1 MWTPSFA
8 RSHRNNVQAVDV
20 ERAELA
26 PDLTIS
32 RIVTGLWQ
40 VADMERHGRPLD
52 LDAAAAAV
60 QVYCDAGLTT
70 FDMADHYGSAEDI
83 AGRWRQ
89 LNPQHAKGAQLFT
102 KWVPAPFRDSAPV
115 SRDDVRVAVQR
126 SLDRLHS
133 DRIDLLQYHAW
144 RFDDPRWLEHLWT
157 LQELK
162 GEGLI
167 RQIGLTN
174 FDSAH
179 LRIAVTSGVEIAS
192 NQVCYSPIDHRAQ
205 GRMSELCASHNISLL
220 AYGSL
225 AGGFLSPR
233 WLKQPEPDWDA
244 LPTWSA
250 MKYGRFIRAAGGWTP
265 FQRVL
270 SALDGVAARHGVSIP
285 NVACRYVLD
294 QPRVAAIIVGA
305 RLGESEH
312 IAENLRI
319 FQLRLDASDHAT
331 IAEAV
336 GALIAIPGDCGDEYR
351 RPPYLTASGDLSHH
365 VTDFVA
371 PFDVRTG
378 ADGRLVALSGTPW
391 ETLAGFG
398 RAIRV
403 GNRILVSGTTAAHRG
418 STISPSD
425 PVAQTHFVIDKLA
438 GALRSLGARL
448 DDVVRTRLFV
458 RDLADWEAVA
468 RVHGERFADIMPAN
482 TLVQG
487 GLVGDEFLVEM
498 EAEAVVG
505 P

>member
-1 MWTPSFA
+1 MQPA
-8 RSHRNNVQAVDV
+8 HV
-20 ERAELA
+20 ERCELA

-40 VADMERHGRPLD
+40 VADMERHGALLD
-52 LDAAAAAV
+52 LDASAAAM
-60 QVYCDAGLTT
+60 QMYCDAGLTT

-89 LNPQHAKGAQLFT
+89 LNPQRAHGAQLLT
-102 KWVPAPFRDSAPV
+102 KWVPAPFTDSAPV
-115 SRDDVRVAVQR
+115 SREDVRVAVQR
-126 SLDRLHS
+126 SLGRLQT

-144 RFDDPRWLEHLWT
+144 RFDDPRWLEHLWA

-162 GEGLI
+162 REGLI
-167 RQIGLTN
+167 RHIGLTN
-174 FDSAH
+174 FDTAH
-179 LRIAVTSGVEIAS
+179 LRIAVTSGVEVAS
-192 NQVCYSPIDHRAQ
+192 NQICYSLIDHRAK
-205 GRMSELCASHNISLL
+205 GRLTEFCASHNVALL
-220 AYGSL
+220 AYGTL

-233 WLKQPEPDWDA
+233 WINQPEPDWDA

-250 MKYGRFIRAAGGWTP
+250 MKYGRFIRTAGGWTP
-265 FQRVL
+265 FQGVL
-270 SALDGVAARHGVSIP
+270 RALHTIAARHGVSIP

-294 QPRVAAIIVGA
+294 QPAVAGIIVGA

-319 FQLRLDASDHAT
+319 FQLTLDASDRAT

-336 GALIAIPGDCGDEYR
+336 GPLTDIPGDCGDEYR

-378 ADGRLVALSGTPW
+378 ADGRLISLSGTPW

-403 GNRILVSGTTAAHRG
+403 GNRIFVSGTTAAHRE
-418 STISPSD
+418 TAISPSD
-425 PVAQTHFVIDKLA
+425 PVAQTHFVIDKIA

-448 DDVVRTRLFV
+448 DDVVRTRIFV
-458 RDLADWEAVA
+458 RDLAHWEAVA
-468 RVHGERFADIMPAN
+468 RVHGERFADIVPAN
-482 TLVQG
+482 TLVQNA
-487 GLVGDEFLVEM
+487 LVGDESLVEM

-505 P
+505 R

>member
-1 MWTPSFA
+1 M
-8 RSHRNNVQAVDV
+8 
-20 ERAELA
+20 A
-26 PDLTIS
+26 PDLTVS

-40 VADMERHGRPLD
+40 VADMERHGAPLD
-52 LDAAAAAV
+52 LEASATAM
-60 QVYCDAGLTT
+60 QTYCDAGLTS

-89 LNPQHAKGAQLFT
+89 LNPQSAKDAQLLT
-102 KWVPAPFRDSAPV
+102 KWVPAPFTDSAPV
-115 SRDDVRVAVQR
+115 SRDNVRGAIRR
-126 SLDRLHS
+126 SLDRLHTE
-133 DRIDLLQYHAW
+133 RIDLLQYHAW
-144 RFDDPRWLEHLWT
+144 RFDDPRWIEHLWA

-162 GEGLI
+162 REGII
-167 RQIGLTN
+167 RHIGLTN
-174 FDSAH
+174 FDTAH

-192 NQVCYSPIDHRAQ
+192 NQICYSLIDHRAQ
-205 GRMSELCASHNISLL
+205 GRMSEFCASHNVALL
-220 AYGSL
+220 AYGTL
-225 AGGFLSPR
+225 AGGFLTSR
-233 WLKQPEPDWDA
+233 WLNKPEPDWEA

-250 MKYGRFIRAAGGWTP
+250 MKYGRFIRAAGGWTA
-265 FQRVL
+265 FQGVL
-270 SALDGVAARHGVSIP
+270 NALNAVAARHGVSIP

-294 QPRVAAIIVGA
+294 QPGVAGIIVGA
-305 RLGESEH
+305 RLGERDH

-319 FQLRLDASDHAT
+319 FQLTLDASDRAT

-336 GALIAIPGDCGDEYR
+336 GALVAIPGDCGDEYR

-371 PFDVRTG
+371 PFDVQTG

-403 GNRILVSGTTAAHRG
+403 GDRILVSGTTAAHRG
-418 STISPSD
+418 TAISPAD
-425 PVAQTHFVIDKLA
+425 PIAQTHFVIDKIA

-448 DDVVRTRLFV
+448 DDVVRTRILV
-458 RDLADWEAVA
+458 RDLAHWEAVA

-482 TLVQG
+482 TLVQS

-498 EAEAVVG
+498 EAEAVAG
-505 P
+505 R

>member
-1 MWTPSFA
+1 MQSP
-8 RSHRNNVQAVDV
+8 DV
-20 ERAELA
+20 ERYEVA

-40 VADMERHGRPLD
+40 VADMERHSGPLD
-52 LDAAAAAV
+52 INASAAAMQA
-60 QVYCDAGLTT
+60 YCDAGLTT

-89 LNPQHAKGAQLFT
+89 LDPRRANDAQFLT
-102 KWVPAPFRDSAPV
+102 KWVPAPFLDTVPV
-115 SRDDVRVAVQR
+115 SPDDVRDAVQR

-144 RFDDPRWLEHLWT
+144 RFDDARWLEHLWA

-162 GEGLI
+162 REGRI
-167 RQIGLTN
+167 RHIGLTN
-174 FDSAH
+174 FDTAH

-192 NQVCYSPIDHRAQ
+192 NQVCYSAIDHRAQ
-205 GRMSELCASHNISLL
+205 GRMSEFCASHSISLL
-220 AYGSL
+220 AYGTL

-233 WLKQPEPDWDA
+233 WLDQPEPDWDA

-250 MKYGRFIRAAGGWTP
+250 MKYGRFIRAAGGWKA
-265 FQRVL
+265 FQGVL
-270 SALDGVAARHGVSIP
+270 RALHAVAARHGASIP

-294 QPRVAAIIVGA
+294 QPAVAGIIVGA
-305 RLGESEH
+305 RLGEREH
-312 IAENLRI
+312 IAENLRT
-319 FQLRLDASDHAT
+319 FQLRLDASDRAT
-331 IAEAV
+331 IAVAV
-336 GALIAIPGDCGDEYR
+336 GALAAIPGDCGDEYR

-365 VTDFVA
+365 LTDFGA
-371 PFDVRTG
+371 PFDVQTG

-418 STISPSD
+418 TAISPAD
-425 PVAQTHFVIDKLA
+425 PVAQTHFVIDKIA

-448 DDVVRTRLFV
+448 DDVVRTRIFV
-458 RDLADWEAVA
+458 RDLTHWEAVA
-468 RVHGERFADIMPAN
+468 RAHGERFADIMPAN

-498 EAEAVVG
+498 EAEALVDR
-505 P
+505 

>member
-1 MWTPSFA
+1 MQP
-8 RSHRNNVQAVDV
+8 HV
-20 ERAELA
+20 ERRQLA
-26 PDLTIS
+26 GDLEIS

-40 VADMERHGRPLD
+40 VADMERHGSPLD
-52 LDAAAAAV
+52 LDAAAAAM
-60 QVYCDAGLTT
+60 QAYHEAGLTT

-89 LNPQHAKGAQLFT
+89 LDPRRTRQASLLT
-102 KWVPAPFRDSAPV
+102 KWVPAPFRDSTPV
-115 SRDDVRVAVQR
+115 SASDVRHAVQR

-144 RFDDPRWLEHLWT
+144 RFDDPRWLEHLWA

-162 GEGLI
+162 REGCI
-167 RQIGLTN
+167 RHIGLTN
-174 FDSAH
+174 FDTAH

-192 NQVCYSPIDHRAQ
+192 NQVCYSVIDHRAQ
-205 GRMSELCASHNISLL
+205 GRMSEFCTSHNIALL
-220 AYGSL
+220 AYGTL
-225 AGGFLSPR
+225 AGGFLAPR
-233 WLKQPEPDWDA
+233 WLNQPEPDWDA

-250 MKYGRFIRAAGGWTP
+250 MKYGRFIRAAGGWNA
-265 FQRVL
+265 FQVVL
-270 SALDGVAARHGVSIP
+270 RALNAVAERHAVSMP

-294 QPRVAAIIVGA
+294 QPAVAGIIVGA

-312 IAENLRI
+312 IAENLRV
-319 FQLRLDASDHAT
+319 FQLRLDASDRAM
-331 IAEAV
+331 IAEGVA
-336 GALIAIPGDCGDEYR
+336 GLAAIPGDCGDEYR

-365 VTDFVA
+365 VTEFPA

-378 ADGRLVALSGTPW
+378 ADGRLVAVSGTPW

-418 STISPSD
+418 TAISPTD
-425 PVAQTHFVIDKLA
+425 PVAQTHFVIDKIA
-438 GALRSLGARL
+438 GALRSLGAQL
-448 DDVVRTRLFV
+448 NDVVRTRLFV
-458 RDLADWEAVA
+458 RDLTHWEAVA

-498 EAEAVVG
+498 EAEAIVAS
-505 P
+505 